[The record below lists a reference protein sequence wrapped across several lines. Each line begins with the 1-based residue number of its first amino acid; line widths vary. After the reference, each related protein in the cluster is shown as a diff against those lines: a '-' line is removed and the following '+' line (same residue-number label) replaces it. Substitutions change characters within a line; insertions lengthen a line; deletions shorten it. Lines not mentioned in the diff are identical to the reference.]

1 MDKITFMI
9 VNRGENVMKGSTESP
24 FSFSCSPFSL
34 LPLHNFS
41 LLVKVKCV
49 NVGINT
55 TEGCATKV
63 LSMLLLL
70 FLLCQQETIPR
81 MKPGRNIVAKM
92 VAITGNF
99 CSSRTFFSS
108 SGPQGAAKGEA
119 SAIPFPTR
127 ERRHAPNISRNLKV
141 SKNNNMH
148 HNSC

>member
-1 MDKITFMI
+1 M
-9 VNRGENVMKGSTESP
+9 
-24 FSFSCSPFSL
+24 
-34 LPLHNFS
+34 
-41 LLVKVKCV
+41 KVKCV

-70 FLLCQQETIPR
+70 FLLCQQEAIPR

-99 CSSRTFFSS
+99 CSSGTGFSP
-108 SGPQGAAKGEA
+108 GAGEGAAKGEA

-141 SKNNNMH
+141 
-148 HNSC
+148 

>member
-99 CSSRTFFSS
+99 CSSGTGFSS
-108 SGPQGAAKGEA
+108 SGPRGTPGRPEKGEA

-127 ERRHAPNISRNLKV
+127 EKRHAPNINRNLNIYK
-141 SKNNNMH
+141 
-148 HNSC
+148 

>member
-1 MDKITFMI
+1 M
-9 VNRGENVMKGSTESP
+9 
-24 FSFSCSPFSL
+24 
-34 LPLHNFS
+34 
-41 LLVKVKCV
+41 KVKCV

-70 FLLCQQETIPR
+70 FLLCQQEAIPR

-99 CSSRTFFSS
+99 CSSGTGFSP
-108 SGPQGAAKGEA
+108 GPGEGAAKGEA

-127 ERRHAPNISRNLKV
+127 ERRHAPNISKNLKV
-141 SKNNNMH
+141 
-148 HNSC
+148 